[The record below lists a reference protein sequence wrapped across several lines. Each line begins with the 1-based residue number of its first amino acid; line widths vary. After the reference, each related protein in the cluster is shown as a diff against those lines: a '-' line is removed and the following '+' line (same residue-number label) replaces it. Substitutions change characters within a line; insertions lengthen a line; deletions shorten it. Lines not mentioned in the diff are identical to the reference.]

1 MGLRRVNVG
10 VSFEVCE
17 RPVAVVTR
25 AGVSGPVEEV
35 AWFGLVQHEK
45 SPHGFGSES
54 PEWG

>member
-45 SPHGFGSES
+45 SPHGFGTES